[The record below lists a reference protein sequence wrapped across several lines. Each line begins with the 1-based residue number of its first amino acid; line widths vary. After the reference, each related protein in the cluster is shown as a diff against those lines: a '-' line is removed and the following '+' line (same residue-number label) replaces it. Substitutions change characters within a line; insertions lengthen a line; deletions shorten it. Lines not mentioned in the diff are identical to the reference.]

1 MCIFVIFHSLDRMET
16 ITIIVSVSNDSILI
30 LSQVIERR
38 SARFISETAST
49 KNCKVLFNWQI
60 WIFTVMLSRLT
71 QASSNF
77 TRCRSKLNLHRF
89 LHPAL
94 NLWTFCCRF
103 QIIKL
108 SHVHFW
114 LRRDVIICELSII
127 LRWDAPTQV
136 SIYQPSCN
144 NTRKYFRTLFIHCLV
159 VWGMGWRNTNILVNM
174 ELKITVFM
182 SLAEEYFIVY
192 KCWLTIWQYEWRW
205 LQCWSVI
212 SHSQSFTVSG
222 SNIWWSSLLLFLTK
236 SRCKPGINWS
246 EAPLPA
252 HWSLVISAIMCPQ

>member
-1 MCIFVIFHSLDRMET
+1 MCNFVIFHSLDRMET

-38 SARFISETAST
+38 NARFISETAST

-71 QASSNF
+71 QASSNL
-77 TRCRSKLNLHRF
+77 THCRSKLNLHRF

-94 NLWTFCCRF
+94 KLWTFCCRF

-108 SHVHFW
+108 SHVQFR

-127 LRWDAPTQV
+127 LRWDAPTQF
-136 SIYQPSCN
+136 SNYQPSCN
-144 NTRKYFRTLFIHCLV
+144 NTRKYFRTLVIHCLV
-159 VWGMGWRNTNILVNM
+159 CGMGWRNTNILVNM

-182 SLAEEYFIVY
+182 S
-192 KCWLTIWQYEWRW
+192 LTIWQYEWRW

-212 SHSQSFTVSG
+212 SHSQSFTVAG

>member
-1 MCIFVIFHSLDRMET
+1 MQG
-16 ITIIVSVSNDSILI
+16 
-30 LSQVIERR
+30 LSHV
-38 SARFISETAST
+38 SETAST

-71 QASSNF
+71 QASSNL
-77 TRCRSKLNLHRF
+77 THCRSKLNLHRF

-108 SHVHFW
+108 SHVQFR

-136 SIYQPSCN
+136 SNYQPSCN
-144 NTRKYFRTLFIHCLV
+144 NTRKYFRTLVIHCLV
-159 VWGMGWRNTNILVNM
+159 LWGMGWRNTNILVNM
-174 ELKITVFM
+174 ELKITVFT

-192 KCWLTIWQYEWRW
+192 KWWLTFWQSDNMNGDDY
-205 LQCWSVI
+205 SVGQSYLTHRVSLSQAQI
-212 SHSQSFTVSG
+212 SDEVLSSCSSLNQGVNLALTGVKHRSQLTG
-222 SNIWWSSLLLFLTK
+222 HWSSPQSCVRNKNL
-236 SRCKPGINWS
+236 
-246 EAPLPA
+246 
-252 HWSLVISAIMCPQ
+252 HHISANDQTCFKNN